1 MKDNSTEDMI
11 VYWNK
16 KGESYVEVRFPEGI
30 DMTALIKIDG
40 EINKLVQELF
50 GEDKDGNSIIDN
62 SSYEFSAEWS

>member
-1 MKDNSTEDMI
+1 MKDNSTEDM
-11 VYWNK
+11 
-16 KGESYVEVRFPEGI
+16 RFPEGI